1 MVFDSVLDFLL
12 GWLTTF
18 HPTLALFIFAF
29 IVALITTLAFKYF
42 SDQKEMKRLKS
53 EMKELRKEM
62 KLHRSDQK
70 KMMATQ
76 KKLLKLQGQYN
87 KHMWK
92 VNLYTIIP
100 IIILF
105 SWLNAHFA
113 YFPIEP
119 NEPFN
124 LTLVFDSNK
133 SVEDVSLDYPEKL
146 TLLNKSPVN
155 STAEQLNY
163 TFQGEKGQ
171 YNLSILYN
179 NRTFYKNV
187 VISDKQEYAP
197 VEKGIKDSALKRI
210 KLSNKPMRINLGI
223 HMHWIFAYIIF
234 SMALS
239 PILRKVLKVY

>member
-1 MVFDSVLDFLL
+1 MAFDAILNFLL
-12 GWLTTF
+12 GWLTHF

-53 EMKELRKEM
+53 EMKELRTEM
-62 KLHRSDQK
+62 KHQRSDPK

-105 SWLNAHFA
+105 SWLNSHFS
-113 YFPIEP
+113 YFPLEP

-124 LTLVFDSNK
+124 VTLIFDSNK
-133 SVEDVSLDYPEKL
+133 SIEDVEVQYPKEFV
-146 TLLNKSPVN
+146 LLNNTPINAS
-155 STAEQLNY
+155 SQELFY
-163 TFQGEKGQ
+163 TFKADKGR
-171 YNLSILYN
+171 YNISVIYN
-179 NRTFYKNV
+179 NQTYYKEIIV
-187 VISDKQEYAP
+187 TDQQEFAEISKRI
-197 VEKGIKDSALKRI
+197 KGSSLKEI
-210 KLSNKPMRINLGI
+210 KLSNKPMKINFGINL
-223 HMHWIFAYIIF
+223 HWIFAYIIF
-234 SMALS
+234 SMIIS
-239 PILRKVLKVY
+239 PILRKLFKVY